1 MGLTIM
7 NAIITCDPRENHLLC
22 ALTKSELKLLIPHLE
37 LVTISASEVLFET
50 GEKLQYVYFP
60 ITATASLLCCLEDGT
75 TVEVAMVGKE
85 GILGLS
91 ALMGKN
97 ESPTQAIVNQAGLAY
112 RASINSIQSVLAR
125 SGGRRSGV
133 LQKLILRYAQT
144 LLIQMSQS
152 TACNRRHTIDQQL
165 CSWLLSC
172 FDRRNTN
179 ALSMTQESIAFILG
193 VRRESITGIAK
204 NLQEAG
210 IINYQRGYIELKSR
224 AGMESRAC
232 ECYRVLKGESN
243 RLSDDLKAA

>member
-22 ALTKSELKLLIPHLE
+22 ALTKSELKLLAPNLE
-37 LVTISASEVLFET
+37 LVTMCASEVLFET

-60 ITATASLLCCLEDGT
+60 ITATASLLCCLEDDT
-75 TVEVAMVGKE
+75 TVEAAMVGKE
-85 GILGLS
+85 GMLGLS

-97 ESPTQAIVNQAGLAY
+97 DALTQAIVIQPGYGY
-112 RASINSIQSVLAR
+112 RVSIKSIQAVLAR
-125 SGGRRSGV
+125 SGGRRSGI
-133 LQKLILRYAQT
+133 LQKLIFRYAQT
-144 LLIQMSQS
+144 LFIQMSQT

-210 IINYQRGYIELKSR
+210 IINYQRGHIELKSR
-224 AGMESRAC
+224 VGMESKAC
-232 ECYRVLKGESN
+232 ECYRVLKDESN